1 MARRATELPP
11 PEQLPDCESPAHAP
25 RWQRRPGDR
34 PQEIIEAGFRVFGA
48 NGLSRTRLED
58 VAREAGV
65 SKGTIYLYFDSKES
79 LFREVVRAKIITA
92 IEAAE
97 QTAEATRDDPDAL
110 RHYAVRHWDFVTS
123 ADYQTMYRLVNS
135 DLPRFPDLA
144 HFYGVEV
151 IQRSVRLLVSVV
163 TRGMER
169 GELRPM
175 DPVVAARIF
184 GAMFTTHAVW
194 YARREAFGTFTNESS
209 DSVRDT
215 LIEFFLQSM
224 AVPSAT
230 TAPRTRSRT

>member
-1 MARRATELPP
+1 MARRTISAPAEDIA
-11 PEQLPDCESPAHAP
+11 ECDSPAHAP

-34 PQEIIEAGFRVFGA
+34 PHEIIEAGFRVFGA

-97 QTAEATRDDPDAL
+97 RTAETTRDDPDAL
-110 RHYAVRHWDFVTS
+110 RQYAVRHWDFVTS
-123 ADYQTMYRLVNS
+123 PDYQTMYRLVNS

-144 HFYGVEV
+144 RFYGAEV

-169 GELRPM
+169 GELRRM
-175 DPVVAARIF
+175 DPVIAARIF
-184 GAMFTTHAVW
+184 GSMFTTHAVW
-194 YARREAFGTFTNESS
+194 FARRDAFGTFTNESS
-209 DSVRDT
+209 DSVRDN
-215 LIEFFLQSM
+215 LIDFFLQSM
-224 AVPSAT
+224 AVAPAT
-230 TAPRTRSRT
+230 TASSTRPRN